1 MFERNGH
8 FLEASQ
14 CLEATAD
21 YRGAVDTLLRGSL
34 CNKAIEVVK
43 RFSKLTSEEQKLT
56 KHPGRTLDEL
66 YLELAEFNRRR
77 GNTADMS
84 SSLQHVESTDT
95 RIEFL
100 MKHRFLEDAAKELEK
115 LGRSREVANIMRENG
130 SFLIAAKY
138 AQTSGNSVL
147 AADCIFAHVRVSK
160 TMTDEERQ
168 ARLEEAKRL
177 YEVEKKKNSLA
188 EVLLRQAKLS
198 RDAKKVLQA
207 MEIFSDPSVSNT
219 CSNLECVETLVEM
232 VGDDSKILDK
242 KNWTLVKLVESVI
255 KLILSLDIPAPDF
268 KTQKALERC
277 EEHFGIYREGDP
289 KTRVVR
295 FKEGD
300 RFLSI
305 SLALEKDTLAGSK
318 WELNL
323 QHVRIRIAENLLH
336 RMINLI
342 PKVRKFL
349 RKEIDSHKTC
359 QMFLVGMPCSD
370 ECCQYQHCLPTKE
383 STDSLFWALSHEVYL
398 DAQAN
403 DFLKLEEKYSSHETS
418 HNFGSRR
425 PLSTST
431 KELRKPFPK
440 DSYQSCRNFLQFFFS
455 PIGISSSIRLRK
467 YISLVRS
474 RKFIQQSL
482 YKCVDMLWRSQLTR
496 QERISDINCFFT
508 VSNLLQ
514 LLGSPPGTILSWIK
528 EEEKYFWITFPY
540 ESQNRK
546 PRILK
551 SVGMVIEEN
560 PLRCTLFSRW
570 WEDSKRLLHVHG
582 RILDSGHYAVRR
594 FLKMS
599 ANPGKQLPFPDPRNF
614 LSIMEYQFVVH
625 VALAVFV
632 SSLSLR
638 VCLPRSYLSV
648 VTFWDALNCTTSN
661 HFEIHRAVELF
672 RFSSTTIARV
682 KRFLGDMVSLM
693 LGGYFPKFNVLD
705 HVLRTQSC
713 IDSGETERAIILVL
727 TMLCNCGQLLPTENE
742 ITLLRNLFAQ
752 VPDEVILP
760 KRISSCLEQ
769 VRHAKG
775 LRQIV
780 AILQDLLKNRK
791 EELCD
796 VYWRF
801 RTIRG
806 DEVDFKRYIDTFN
819 TDADTLST
827 LIHETPEFSG
837 DDALEPEEE
846 HSPHIE
852 EDQPSSDLDPSS
864 NSMLQDIEKEEAMRE
879 ELWKKEMTPETGEH
893 AEVDF
898 GQAIT
903 QNDIST
909 PFVNVKV
916 DKSGCG
922 VCNVFF
928 SNEQTELEE
937 NSEQT
942 NEPDNYVN
950 DVKSHLS
957 ENSPHWKRLEQFN
970 AYKSLI
976 IQKVVPL
983 QIMFETLVKKVG
995 DQLEIAGKQN
1005 MPLSILSNM
1014 LNKVKTTHAALR
1026 EVTSTIQR
1034 EGNWAETTLVEKAV
1048 MAFKKSSEA
1057 CQEELQ
1063 KETQPT
1069 GLYLLS
1075 GF

>member
-115 LGRSREVANIMRENG
+115 LGRSREAANIMRENG

-168 ARLEEAKRL
+168 ARLEEAKQL
-177 YEVEKKKNSLA
+177 YEVARKKNSVG

-232 VGDDSKILDK
+232 VGDDSQILEK
-242 KNWTLVKLVESVI
+242 KNWTLVKLVENVI

-323 QHVRIRIAENLLH
+323 LHVRTRIAENLLH
-336 RMINLI
+336 RLINLI

-370 ECCQYQHCLPTKE
+370 ESCQYQHCLPTKE

-403 DFLKLEEKYSSHETS
+403 DFWKLEEKYSSHETG

-431 KELRKPFPK
+431 KESGKPFPK

-625 VALAVFV
+625 VTLAVFV

-769 VRHAKG
+769 VRQAKG

-827 LIHETPEFSG
+827 LIHETPELSG

-864 NSMLQDIEKEEAMRE
+864 NSMLQDIEKEEAMRA

-1034 EGNWAETTLVEKAV
+1034 AGNWAETTLVEKAV

-1069 GLYLLS
+1069 GLYLLP

>member
-21 YRGAVDTLLRGSL
+21 YSGAVDTLLRGSL
-34 CNKAIEVVK
+34 CNEAIEVVK
-43 RFSKLTSEEQKLT
+43 RFNKLTSEEQKLT
-56 KHPGRTLDEL
+56 KRPGRTLDEL
-66 YLELAEFNRRR
+66 YLELAEFSCRR

-95 RIEFL
+95 RIAFL
-100 MKHRFLEDAAKELEK
+100 MKHRFLEDAAEELEK
-115 LGRSREVANIMRENG
+115 LGRSREAANIMRESG

-147 AADCIFAHVRVSK
+147 AADCIFVQVRVSK
-160 TMTDEERQ
+160 IMTDEERQ
-168 ARLEEAKRL
+168 ARLEEAKQL
-177 YEVEKKKNSLA
+177 YEVEKKKNSLG

-207 MEIFSDPSVSNT
+207 MEMFSDPSVSNT
-219 CSNLECVETLVEM
+219 CGNLECVETLNEM
-232 VGDDSKILDK
+232 VGDDSQILDK
-242 KNWTLVKLVESVI
+242 KNWTLVKLVENVI
-255 KLILSLDIPAPDF
+255 KLILSLDIPVPDF
-268 KTQKALERC
+268 KTQRALERC

-305 SLALEKDTLAGSK
+305 SSALEMDTLAGSK
-318 WELNL
+318 WVLNL
-323 QHVRIRIAENLLH
+323 QHVRTCIAENLLH
-336 RMINLI
+336 RIINLI

-359 QMFLVGMPCSD
+359 QMFLIGMPCSD
-370 ECCQYQHCLPTKE
+370 ESCQYQHCLPTKE

-398 DAQAN
+398 DVQAN
-403 DFLKLEEKYSSHETS
+403 DFSKLEEKYSSHETG

-425 PLSTST
+425 SLSTST
-431 KELRKPFPK
+431 KESRKPFPK
-440 DSYQSCRNFLQFFFS
+440 DPYQSCRNFLQFFFS
-455 PIGISSSIRLRK
+455 PIGISSSIDSRK

-482 YKCVDMLWRSQLTR
+482 YKCVDKLWRSQLTR
-496 QERISDINCFFT
+496 RERISDINCFFT

-514 LLGSPPGTILSWIK
+514 LLGLPPSTILSWIK
-528 EEEKYFWITFPY
+528 EEEEYFWITTQY

-546 PRILK
+546 PRIPQ

-560 PLRCTLFSRW
+560 PRRCTLFSRW

-582 RILDSGHYAVRR
+582 RILDSGHSAVRR

-599 ANPGKQLPFPDPRNF
+599 TNPGKQLPFPNPRNF

-648 VTFWDALNCTTSN
+648 VIFWNALNCTTRN
-661 HFEIHRAVELF
+661 HFEIKRAVELF

-682 KRFLGDMVSLM
+682 QRFLGDIVSLM
-693 LGGYFPKFNVLD
+693 LGGYSPKFNVLD

-713 IDSGETERAIILVL
+713 IDSGETERAVILVL

-742 ITLLRNLFAQ
+742 IILLRNLFAQ

-769 VRHAKG
+769 VRQAKG
-775 LRQIV
+775 LRQMV

-796 VYWRF
+796 VYWRS
-801 RTIRG
+801 RTIKR
-806 DEVDFKRYIDTFN
+806 DEVVFNRYIETFN
-819 TDADTLST
+819 TDADTLSK
-827 LIHETPEFSG
+827 LIHETPELPR
-837 DDALEPEEE
+837 DDALGPEEE
-846 HSPHIE
+846 HDPHTE
-852 EDQPSSDLDPSS
+852 EDRLTSDLDPSS
-864 NSMLQDIEKEEAMRE
+864 NSMLQDIEREEAMQE
-879 ELWKKEMTPETGEH
+879 ELWKKEMTSETGEN

-942 NEPDNYVN
+942 NEPDHYVN
-950 DVKSHLS
+950 DVRSHLS

-983 QIMFETLVKKVG
+983 QFMFETLVKKVG

-1005 MPLSILSNM
+1005 MPLSILSNI

-1026 EVTSTIQR
+1026 EATSTIQR
-1034 EGNWAETTLVEKAV
+1034 EGNWAETTHVERAV
-1048 MAFKKSSEA
+1048 MAFKKSLEA